1 MRTGHGP
8 RNYVMAYLL
17 SYLLSKP
24 SLLEKPGAN
33 GNLISPNIA
42 SDAHL
47 SLLAGTHLRINAGF
61 LLALACAAGVWWLM
75 SRSTL
80 GFEFRT
86 VGANP
91 NAARSA
97 GMSVPRTWIIVML
110 IAGGLA
116 GLSAST
122 VIQGTD
128 FSLNF
133 QSYGTYGIDAITVA
147 LLGRARPGGVVLAAL
162 LFGALHAGAPL
173 MQATTQTP
181 VDIVQVIQALI
192 VIFVAAFAG
201 AVFASAFGVL
211 WLGLIAGSLAGGLVG
226 LLLGIFAITYLVDQI
241 ILGVVLNVLVS
252 GLTGYLYDKLL
263 VPYANTLNSPSTYLP
278 IKIPLL
284 GDIPIIGPVFF
295 DSTLFLYITYI
306 LIAAVQVGLFST
318 RWGLRVRAV
327 GEHPAAAD
335 TVGISVRLTRYRNV
349 ILAGLVAGI
358 GGAFLTI
365 GSVGSFGKDMSSGKG
380 YIALAAMIF
389 GRWTPLGGVGAA
401 LLFGF
406 TFELQSI
413 LSTINVP
420 VPSDFLL
427 MVPYVA
433 TIIAV
438 AGLVGQVK
446 APAADGQ
453 PYITS

>member
-1 MRTGHGP
+1 MTTLAVGRIPLTVSRRFLAPATFVVLGLVDILVFGKFAHPGDATFAFSQP
-8 RNYVMAYLL
+8 FAKVTVPNLKLPAAETAYAL
-17 SYLLSKP
+17 
-24 SLLEKPGAN
+24 GAAT
-33 GNLISPNIA
+33 IA
-42 SDAHL
+42 
-47 SLLAGTHLRINAGF
+47 
-61 LLALACAAGVWWLM
+61 
-75 SRSTL
+75 
-80 GFEFRT
+80 
-86 VGANP
+86 
-91 NAARSA
+91 
-97 GMSVPRTWIIVML
+97 
-110 IAGGLA
+110 
-116 GLSAST
+116 
-122 VIQGTD
+122 
-128 FSLNF
+128 
-133 QSYGTYGIDAITVA
+133 
-147 LLGRARPGGVVLAAL
+147 LAAL
-162 LFGALHAGAPL
+162 RAAPGLGKVVRRVSIGLVLAFFVISLLCWAYAGSANTFNVINQFQGTVADSIPLILGALAGCL
-173 MQATTQTP
+173 CERSG
-181 VDIVQVIQALI
+181 VINIAIEGQLLLG
-192 VIFVAAFAG
+192 AFAG

-241 ILGVVLNVLVS
+241 ILGVVLNVFVS

-278 IKIPLL
+278 IKVPLL
-284 GDIPIIGPVFF
+284 GDIPIIGPIFF

-318 RWGLRVRAV
+318 AWGLRVRAV
-327 GEHPAAAD
+327 GEHPTAAD

-413 LSTINVP
+413 LSTVNVP
-420 VPSDFLL
+420 VSSDFLL

-438 AGLVGQVK
+438 AGLVGRVRP
-446 APAADGQ
+446 PAADGQ
-453 PYITS
+453 PYVNS